1 MTKIVL
7 LAAGKSTRTTSMKQL
22 YKIDGE
28 YLINTQI
35 QKLLAYG
42 FEVVVVLGH
51 NYENILSILDKRVE
65 VVFNKNYEDGMFSS
79 VKEAFKKLNVDRF
92 LFYHV
97 DRPMADKTVSEKLL
111 ATDYHVGVAYCCGK
125 KAPPILI
132 DFSMKKRLLSA
143 KENRLDYWI
152 ESLTEV
158 DYVAVSDE
166 KIHLNANSDKELKKY
181 FKG

>member
-28 YLINTQI
+28 YLINIQI
-35 QKLLAYG
+35 QKLLNYG

-51 NYENILSILDKRVE
+51 NYEDILSILDKRVE
-65 VVFNKNYEDGMFSS
+65 VVLNENYEKGMFSS
-79 VKEAFKKLNVDRF
+79 VKSVFNLLNVERF
-92 LFYHV
+92 LFCHV
-97 DRPMADKTVSEKLL
+97 DRPIADKTLFEALIR
-111 ATDYHVGVAYCCGK
+111 TDYHVGVAYCCEK

-132 DFSMKKRLLSA
+132 DYSMKERLLA
-143 KENRLDYWI
+143 TKEKRLDYWI
-152 ESLTEV
+152 ESLQEV
-158 DYVAVSDE
+158 DYIVVDDE
-166 KIHLNANSDKELKKY
+166 KIHFNANSDEKLKEY